1 MSETREFTI
10 VALDPGVR
18 RRGEVL
24 TARVSIPKEAL
35 APGPRGHRVH
45 VVDYDA
51 TTHTLYAASAKP
63 ESDLQPGNHPAF
75 HAQNVY
81 AIVMRTLA
89 RFEHALGR
97 RVSWGFGGHQIK
109 IAPHAFC
116 GANAYYSREH
126 EALLFGY
133 YKGRDGYEHTCLSH
147 DIVAHETAHALL
159 DGIRER
165 YTDPSLPDQ
174 AAFHEGFADLVAML
188 SMFSLPEVVQL
199 ALPARRLAGKWPF
212 RESMLLAIG
221 RRLGELR
228 RSVAIRPDRS
238 LLAQSEFQD
247 AHRRGEILVAAVLNA
262 FVEAWQHRASA
273 DRKQAI
279 AQGAEI
285 ADHLLTS
292 VIRALDYAPPVD
304 ISFSDYLG
312 AILTAE
318 AQSSSSGADR
328 FGIQAALRRSFAGFG
343 ISAPARKKPP
353 AKLVYRQMHL
363 ESLQRDSNE
372 IFRFLWENRRELQVH
387 EEAYTQVLSVRP
399 CTRIGADG
407 FVLRET
413 VAEYIQALRLR
424 AGELNELRLEGMSK
438 DQVVVLYGGGTLVFD
453 EYGGLKHHIAKP
465 ITDRRRQAARLN
477 HLWKTGQL
485 DGRKQN
491 NKEGAGERPHP
502 HVRGR
507 SWRLLS
513 PKISLP
519 RAS

>member
-1 MSETREFTI
+1 MSETRELTI

-24 TARVSIPKEAL
+24 TARVSVPKEAL

-51 TTHTLYAASAKP
+51 TTHTLYAAHPTPEADLKP
-63 ESDLQPGNHPAF
+63 GDDPAF

-109 IAPHAFC
+109 VAPHAFC

-133 YKGRDGYEHTCLSH
+133 YKGRGRYDHTCLSH

-199 ALPARRLAGKWPF
+199 ALPARRSGGKWQF
-212 RESMLLAIG
+212 RQSMLLAIG

-228 RSVAIRPDRS
+228 RSVAIHPDPS
-238 LLAQSEFQD
+238 LLLQPEFQD
-247 AHRRGEILVAAVLNA
+247 PHRRGEILVAAVLNA
-262 FVEAWQHRASA
+262 FVEAWQHRAPA
-273 DRKQAI
+273 DRRQAI

-292 VIRALDYAPPVD
+292 VIRALDYSPPVD

-318 AQSSSSGADR
+318 AQSSPRGDR

-343 ISAPARKKPP
+343 ISAPARRKTP
-353 AKLVYRQMHL
+353 ARLVYKHTHVEAM
-363 ESLQRDSNE
+363 QRDSNE
-372 IFRFLWENRRELQVH
+372 VFKFLWENRRELQVD
-387 EEAYTQVLSVRP
+387 EEAYTRVLSVRP

-413 VAEYIQALRLR
+413 VAEYLQALRLR
-424 AGELNELRLEGMSK
+424 ASEIDGFKPTAMPN
-438 DQVVVLYGGGTLVFD
+438 DQVVILYGGGTLIFD
-453 EYGGLKHHIAKP
+453 ESGGLRHHIVKP
-465 ITDRRRQAARLN
+465 INDTRRQAARLN

-491 NKEGAGERPHP
+491 SKEGAGERSHP

-507 SWRLLS
+507 AWRLLS
-513 PKISLP
+513 PDVSLP
-519 RAS
+519 EAS